1 MDIRE
6 IRERLTVVN
15 VTSMTSESVAE
26 YEQDVDDC
34 VRLLEHK
41 LELEMEKKMDLS
53 NRIGIVQS
61 NVTELWDRVDKAR
74 RRESDISYRV
84 TAWAQHLAELMNQVK
99 QKRAQMGMTMDSSA
113 SLNAEIQESLELLA
127 EKREMVQRMRAE
139 IDFRRHLHKQQLKD
153 LKADCDREEEKCS
166 DWNSKVSEI
175 EKVVEVLKE
184 QRKLLGERLEEEKRM
199 ELEQKKMLEELETM
213 LKKAGVAARKKRQI
227 HESNEENNVD
237 FIASFSSLTEA
248 SS

>member
-6 IRERLTVVN
+6 IRERLTLNVN

-26 YEQDVDDC
+26 YEQEVDEC
-34 VRLLEHK
+34 MLLLEHK
-41 LELEMEKKMDLS
+41 LELEMEKKMDLG

-61 NVTELWDRVDKAR
+61 HVTELWDRVDKAR
-74 RRESDISYRV
+74 RRESDVSYRV

-113 SLNAEIQESLELLA
+113 TLNAEIQESLELLA
-127 EKREMVQRMRAE
+127 EKRDSVQRMRAE

-153 LKADCDREEEKCS
+153 LKVDYEMEDTKCS
-166 DWNSKVSEI
+166 DWNSKAAEI

-184 QRKLLGERLEEEKRM
+184 QRKLLGERIEEEKRM
-199 ELEQKKMLEELETM
+199 ELEQKKMLEDLETM
-213 LKKAGVAARKKRQI
+213 LKKAGIAARKKRQI
-227 HESNEENNVD
+227 RNENADMV
-237 FIASFSSLTEA
+237 ASFSTLTEE